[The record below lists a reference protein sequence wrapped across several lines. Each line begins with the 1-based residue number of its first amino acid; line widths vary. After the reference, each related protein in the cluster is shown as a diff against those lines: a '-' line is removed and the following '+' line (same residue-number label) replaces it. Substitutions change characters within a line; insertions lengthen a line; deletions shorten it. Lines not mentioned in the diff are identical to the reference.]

1 MKNRYV
7 FILVTLILFGVVNT
21 YAFNLNTIDTS
32 APDAYT
38 VQTFDTDAT
47 ISQVQIKPSQSGNVL
62 IIKFQLTGTDTE
74 TYTIGIELE
83 DNEGTDGFYDASGST
98 ITPTINSN
106 SELTQGYFEFQ
117 HVLSGASDQIT
128 IRVEKTGIYADVDGL
143 LIMIS
148 GGDGGG
154 TTTPQI
160 YTSYQSVDHHP
171 ETAIGTHSSFSAMQA
186 EPDTVMNT
194 LTEEP
199 QITASA
205 TTTLI
210 NYESFEG
217 SWPPHGWSEDHPSS
231 KWDSETDEAY
241 HKTHSADF
249 DGVGQGGSFGTSYGR
264 SGILF
269 TPFFDCSDAVSIT
282 VDFWYYD
289 DGLDAGEFLLEF
301 FDGYHWDT
309 IVDLGDNGAE
319 NTWRH
324 YKETITDSQYL
335 KSNFMIRWRAIDV
348 ENGEHAYLDYVLV
361 QKTGETTP
369 SSYELDLEVE
379 WTGLPQ
385 AANEYLRVY
394 GGTQGAEGLKLEI
407 WDGSS
412 YVTVIN
418 DIQPGW
424 NDVDVSAYHT
434 GSTFNIRLRD
444 ATQSIDP
451 IEDSWEID
459 SLYLELWD

>member
-1 MKNRYV
+1 MKNKYIFV
-7 FILVTLILFGVVNT
+7 LVTLIIFGISTT

-38 VQTFDTDAT
+38 IQTFDTDAT
-47 ISQVQIKPSQSGNVL
+47 ISQVQIKPSHSGNVL
-62 IIKFQLTGTDTE
+62 IIKFILSGTDAE

-83 DNEGTDGFYDASGST
+83 DNEGTDGLYDASGAT

-106 SELTQGYFEFQ
+106 SELTQGYFEFE
-117 HVLSGASDQIT
+117 HTLDGTSDQIT
-128 IRVEKTGIYADVDGL
+128 IRVEKNNVYADVDGFL
-143 LIMIS
+143 LMIS

-160 YTSYQSVDHHP
+160 YTTYYSVDNHP

-186 EPDTVMNT
+186 EPDNLMNT

-217 SWPPHGWSEDHPSS
+217 TWPPYGWSEDHPSS

-249 DGVGQGGSFGTSYGR
+249 DGIGYGGSFGTSHGR
-264 SGILF
+264 SGMVF
-269 TPFFDCSDAVSIT
+269 TPFFDCSDADSIT

-289 DGLDAGEFLLEF
+289 DGLDPGEFLLEF
-301 FDGYHWDT
+301 FDGSHWNTVD
-309 IVDLGDNGAE
+309 DLGDNGAE
-319 NTWRH
+319 CTWKH
-324 YKETITDSQYL
+324 YKETITDNHYMV
-335 KSNFMIRWRAIDV
+335 SNFMVRWRAVDV
-348 ENGEHAYLDYVLV
+348 ENYEHAYFDYVLI
-361 QKTGETTP
+361 QKTGTATP

-379 WTGLPQ
+379 WTGLTQ
-385 AANEYLRVY
+385 ATNEYLCVY
-394 GGTQGAEGLKLEI
+394 GGTQAAEGLLVQV

-412 YVTVIN
+412 YVTVIS
-418 DIQPGW
+418 DVQPGW
-424 NDVDVSAYHT
+424 NNVDISAYHT
-434 GSTFNIRLRD
+434 DSTFNIRFRD
-444 ATQSIDP
+444 ATQTIDSVQS
-451 IEDSWEID
+451 SWEID
-459 SLYLELWD
+459 ALYLKLWN